1 MQRFKILVVLW
12 QNPSS
17 ILFFSPDLYF
27 HIIPYS
33 GFSTIGFTVVLRYT
47 LLCSETIIILI
58 IFSGI
63 SQIKV
68 IYYFLLMFLLFYLR
82 HQIYLIIYNINTVT
96 LAVIAIITQS
106 ECGYWR
112 PVCPLFHKKRGQ
124 LMI

>member
-1 MQRFKILVVLW
+1 
-12 QNPSS
+12 
-17 ILFFSPDLYF
+17 
-27 HIIPYS
+27 
-33 GFSTIGFTVVLRYT
+33 
-47 LLCSETIIILI
+47 
-58 IFSGI
+58 
-63 SQIKV
+63 
-68 IYYFLLMFLLFYLR
+68 MFLLFYLR